1 MLRKEHKVS
10 NISSE
15 AIFAIPSM
23 KPIKVLVSLG
33 FCTLLLLSDIYYKSS
48 DYLRSYGKD
57 LITPFV
63 YLSEVPSRSIKTA
76 QKILSSRKDMD
87 SEIKSLKEKNLK
99 LQIINQQ
106 IAELIIE
113 NKKLESLWDIANL
126 DLSRYQVVK
135 KRFLSSNEF
144 VPTLTADINQ
154 SEVTVKIDDAVFGSA
169 GLIGKVLLIST
180 LKAEIM
186 LIQDPKSLV
195 PIISSSSRIH
205 SMAQGSGIGR
215 LGKLNNVK
223 KTSKYSL
230 GEILHTSGL
239 GDIFPAG
246 FPVARIVKII
256 DSPDNNYLDIRIEFI
271 SNPLNED
278 FFLIYTGSKNR

>member
-15 AIFAIPSM
+15 AIFAIPTM
-23 KPIKVLVSLG
+23 KPIKVLVSLV
-33 FCTLLLLSDIYYKSS
+33 FCTLLLVSDIYYQSS

-57 LITPFV
+57 LIIPFV

-76 QKILSSRKDMD
+76 QKILSSRKDMN
-87 SEIKSLKEKNLK
+87 SEMKSLKEKNLK

-126 DLSRYQVVK
+126 DLSGYQVVK
-135 KRFLSSNEF
+135 KRFLSSNDL

-154 SEVTVKIDDAVFGSA
+154 SEVIVKIDDAVFGSA

-195 PIISSSSRIH
+195 PVISSSSRVH
-205 SMAQGSGIGR
+205 SIAQGSGIGR

-230 GEILHTSGL
+230 GEILYTSGL

-246 FPVARIVKII
+246 FPVARIVKIT
-256 DSPDNNYLDIRIEFI
+256 DRPDNNYLDISIEFI

-278 FFLIYTGSKNR
+278 LFLIYTGSKNR

>member
-15 AIFAIPSM
+15 AIFAIPTM
-23 KPIKVLVSLG
+23 KPIKVLVSLV
-33 FCTLLLLSDIYYKSS
+33 FCTLLLFSDIYYQSS

-57 LITPFV
+57 LIIPFV

-76 QKILSSRKDMD
+76 QKILSSRKDMN
-87 SEIKSLKEKNLK
+87 SEMKSLKEKNLK

-106 IAELIIE
+106 ITELIIE
-113 NKKLESLWDIANL
+113 NKKLESLWEIANL
-126 DLSRYQVVK
+126 DLSLYQVVK
-135 KRFLSSNEF
+135 KRFLSSNEL

-154 SEVTVKIDDAVFGSA
+154 SEVIIKIDDAVFGSA

-195 PIISSSSRIH
+195 PVISSSSRVH
-205 SMAQGSGIGR
+205 SIAQGSGIGR

-230 GEILHTSGL
+230 GEILYTSGL

-246 FPVARIVKII
+246 FPVATIVKII
-256 DSPDNNYLDIRIEFI
+256 DRPDNNYLDISIEFI

-278 FFLIYTGSKNR
+278 LFLIYTGSKNR

>member
-15 AIFAIPSM
+15 AIFAIPTM
-23 KPIKVLVSLG
+23 KPIKVLVSLV
-33 FCTLLLLSDIYYKSS
+33 FCTLLLLSDIYYQSS

-57 LITPFV
+57 LIIPFV

-87 SEIKSLKEKNLK
+87 SEMKSLKEKNLK

-113 NKKLESLWDIANL
+113 NKKLESLWEIANL
-126 DLSRYQVVK
+126 DLSGYQVVK
-135 KRFLSSNEF
+135 KRFLSSNEL
-144 VPTLTADINQ
+144 VPNLTADINQ
-154 SEVTVKIDDAVFGSA
+154 SEVIVKRDDAVFGSA

-195 PIISSSSRIH
+195 PVISSSSRVH
-205 SMAQGSGIGR
+205 SIAQGSGIGR

-230 GEILHTSGL
+230 GEILYTSGL

-256 DSPDNNYLDIRIEFI
+256 DRPDNNYLDISIEFI

-278 FFLIYTGSKNR
+278 LFLIYTGSKNR

>member
-15 AIFAIPSM
+15 AIFAIPTM
-23 KPIKVLVSLG
+23 KPIKVLVSLV
-33 FCTLLLLSDIYYKSS
+33 FCTLLLLSDIYYQSS

-57 LITPFV
+57 LIIPFV

-76 QKILSSRKDMD
+76 QKILSSRKSMD
-87 SEIKSLKEKNLK
+87 SEMKSLKEKNLK

-126 DLSRYQVVK
+126 DLSGYQVVK
-135 KRFLSSNEF
+135 KRFLSSNDL
-144 VPTLTADINQ
+144 VPTLTVDINQ
-154 SEVTVKIDDAVFGSA
+154 SEVIVKIDDAVFGSA

-186 LIQDPKSLV
+186 LTQDPKSLV

-205 SMAQGSGIGR
+205 SIAQGSGIGR
-215 LGKLNNVK
+215 LGRLNNVK

-230 GEILHTSGL
+230 GEILYTSGL

-256 DSPDNNYLDIRIEFI
+256 DRPDNKYLDISIDFI

-278 FFLIYTGSKNR
+278 LFLIYTGSKNR